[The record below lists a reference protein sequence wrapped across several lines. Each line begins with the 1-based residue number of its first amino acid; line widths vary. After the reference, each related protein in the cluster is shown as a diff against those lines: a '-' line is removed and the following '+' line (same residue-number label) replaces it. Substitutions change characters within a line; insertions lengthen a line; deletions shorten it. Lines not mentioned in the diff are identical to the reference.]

1 MNFVNCL
8 LDTVLTYEE
17 EIIDID
23 TTQACLLAGID
34 PDELNEIASN

>member
-8 LDTVLTYEE
+8 LDTLLTYEE
-17 EIIDID
+17 DIID

-34 PDELNEIASN
+34 PEELNEIVSN